1 MVQKTIWRAV
11 RMVLGFAFLGLGVV
25 GLFLPFL
32 QGILFII
39 IGLTLLGRES
49 SRARHIL
56 GWIRGRLSVRK
67 TQAGRAMQSEGVND
81 AG

>member
-1 MVQKTIWRAV
+1 MVQKTIWRAARLSV
-11 RMVLGFAFLGLGVV
+11 GFAFLGLGVV

-32 QGILFII
+32 QGVLFII

-49 SRARHIL
+49 HRARQIL
-56 GWIRGRLSVRK
+56 EWMRGRLPARKAETVQSVQR
-67 TQAGRAMQSEGVND
+67 EGVSD